1 MDNEERDRILEE
13 VQSVINEQCERLRG
27 LVDDLVTGMVGMTY
41 AALMH
46 LDKGDYE
53 SAKQQLLD
61 IVITLEKR
69 KLEMEE

>member
-1 MDNEERDRILEE
+1 MNNEERDRILEE

-27 LVDDLVTGMVGMTY
+27 LVDNLVTGMVAMTY

-61 IVITLEKR
+61 NIITLEKR
-69 KLEMEE
+69 KMEVEE